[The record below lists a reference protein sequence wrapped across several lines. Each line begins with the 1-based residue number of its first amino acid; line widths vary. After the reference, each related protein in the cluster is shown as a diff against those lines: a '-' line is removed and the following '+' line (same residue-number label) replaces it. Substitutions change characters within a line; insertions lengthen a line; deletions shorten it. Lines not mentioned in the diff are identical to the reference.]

1 METKNPVAR
10 EYSRA
15 QVVLGKLKQSR
26 IDLVLAKTDLINFIH
41 NINYKLNALS
51 DHAILRFGLGEI
63 AGSRGGG
70 MWRLNSS
77 LLRNEKYRKIILK
90 LVRSEISK
98 ASFEEDVI
106 GGWESLKSLITYKS
120 IKFAKNL
127 NFHTKQRERE
137 LRLKIT
143 QINADERPDQ
153 ERLLRFQIE
162 LSVSMICRGV

>member
-63 AGSRGGG
+63 AG
-70 MWRLNSS
+70 S